1 MNDKRAASEG
11 EAVLRLGA
19 VIFVLMNSGMP
30 MTLALLR
37 GWAPLDAR
45 ARHSVTAWRA
55 SWCPT
60 RSHSRGTRRRLLL
73 LLVRGLHGLAVD
85 LDHLLGDVLRHVL
98 VAVQH
103 GAEGPAPAGDRAQFR
118 GVGEEFGLGH
128 VRGDDLHAV
137 LGVHTQDA
145 ATAAV
150 QIAVHVA
157 QVG

>member
-103 GAEGPAPAGDRAQFR
+103 GAEAVSYTHLRAHETR
-118 GVGEEFGLGH
+118 H
-128 VRGDDLHAV
+128 D
-137 LGVHTQDA
+137 
-145 ATAAV
+145 
-150 QIAVHVA
+150 
-157 QVG
+157 